1 MAYTECTSLIG
12 TPSIDGVQQ
21 SIRARMHLQ
30 KIVTFVLTVGLS
42 GFLLLA
48 VQQCHKGK
56 EKDYSPL
63 IEQTNKGIEEVQ
75 KGLGEILKEMSTFGK
90 SDQTKISLLSTLEK
104 LTEKFFYQCQTTV
117 LFNPRKSV
125 LLRT

>member
-12 TPSIDGVQQ
+12 TSSIDGVQQ
-21 SIRARMHLQ
+21 SIRAHMHFQ

-48 VQQCHKGK
+48 VQQCHKEK

-75 KGLGEILKEMSTFGK
+75 KGLGEILKEMCTFGK

-104 LTEKFFYQCQTTV
+104 L
-117 LFNPRKSV
+117 FN
-125 LLRT
+125 

>member
-1 MAYTECTSLIG
+1 
-12 TPSIDGVQQ
+12 
-21 SIRARMHLQ
+21 MHFQ

-90 SDQTKISLLSTLEK
+90 SDQTKISLLCLLWK
-104 LTEKFFYQCQTTV
+104 NCLTEKFFYQCQTTV